1 MAVRNV
7 AAKNCHVA
15 MVSTKRSTQSGHNF
29 HFLTSKRLDMKLS
42 LPSALG
48 VAAVLVITAPFSSDA
63 YVFGPQPTTRRSN
76 VKLSTGIFGPGISY
90 YVQKPAPIRSA
101 AMAAVPA
108 QQQKNGFQRML
119 DFYCGMVWIARP
131 DLFLYDRLAR
141 MAWDNVSKTL
151 KQLEQDRLPE
161 NVLNKALKEMQN
173 DLAKIQNAYADVTDT
188 QKRMYA
194 QKLQAEAAAD
204 EWYRRAEFALS
215 RGYEQT
221 SKDALFRRQEL
232 LEGAEKLQV
241 DIDAQN
247 ETREKLYTAFQN
259 LEEAFREKVAKR
271 DDLMERAKTAKQ
283 MTKINEMLNEFNSN
297 RLSED
302 VFESFEKKVETLEAA
317 AEASSPFSWLGGTSN
332 PISEDDRLEMEFAKL
347 EKSAAME
354 EDLKM
359 LQKERRASRSSSSSS
374 SRAQE
379 EWLDQLL
386 GSRRY

>member
-1 MAVRNV
+1 MSKRTRSKMAVRNV

-151 KQLEQDRLPE
+151 KQLEQDKLPE
-161 NVLNKALKEMQN
+161 NVLNKALKEMQ
-173 DLAKIQNAYADVTDT
+173 V
-188 QKRMYA
+188 
-194 QKLQAEAAAD
+194 
-204 EWYRRAEFALS
+204 S
-215 RGYEQT
+215 RFH
-221 SKDALFRRQEL
+221 L
-232 LEGAEKLQV
+232 
-241 DIDAQN
+241 
-247 ETREKLYTAFQN
+247 
-259 LEEAFREKVAKR
+259 
-271 DDLMERAKTAKQ
+271 
-283 MTKINEMLNEFNSN
+283 
-297 RLSED
+297 
-302 VFESFEKKVETLEAA
+302 
-317 AEASSPFSWLGGTSN
+317 
-332 PISEDDRLEMEFAKL
+332 
-347 EKSAAME
+347 
-354 EDLKM
+354 
-359 LQKERRASRSSSSSS
+359 RS
-374 SRAQE
+374 
-379 EWLDQLL
+379 L
-386 GSRRY
+386 